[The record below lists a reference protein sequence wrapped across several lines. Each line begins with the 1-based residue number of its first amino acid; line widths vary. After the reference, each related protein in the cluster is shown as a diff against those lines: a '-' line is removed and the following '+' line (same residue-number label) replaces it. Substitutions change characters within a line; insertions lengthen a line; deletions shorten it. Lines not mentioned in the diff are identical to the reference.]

1 MSQILDFWKGL
12 SGTVLPFAGANAPS
26 GWMFC
31 AGQLISRTT
40 YAELFSV
47 IGVTYGDGDGS
58 TTFAIHDM
66 RGRVAAGVDNM
77 GGNAANRITAAGAG
91 IAGNT
96 LGASGGAQTHALTTA
111 QLAAHNHGVNDPT
124 HAHNVY
130 DPTHTHG
137 VNDPGHVH
145 SYNRVTTGNGQGSDI
160 GTANNHI
167 VTNTAAATT
176 GISLYAAGTGIGIY
190 GAATGISIQNAGS
203 GSAHNNTQPTIMLNY
218 IIKI

>member
-47 IGVTYGDGDGS
+47 IGVTYGAGDGS
-58 TTFAIHDM
+58 TTFAIPDM

-77 GGNAANRITAAGAG
+77 GGTAANRITAAGSG
-91 IAGNT
+91 ITGT
-96 LGASGGAQTHALTTA
+96 TIGASGGAQTHALTTA
-111 QLAAHNHGVNDPT
+111 QLAAHNHGVNDPGHGHSVNDPT
-124 HAHNVY
+124 HSHGVY
-130 DPTHTHG
+130 DPGHG
-137 VNDPGHVH
+137 HQ
-145 SYNRVTTGNGQGSDI
+145 YYRVTTGNGQGSDI

-167 VTNTAAATT
+167 SSTTGASTT
-176 GISLYAAGTGIGIY
+176 GIGIYAAGTGVSIN
-190 GAATGISIQNAGS
+190 GAGTGITIQNNGS
-203 GSAHNNTQPTIMLNY
+203 GAAHNNTQPTIMLNY
-218 IIKI
+218 IIKL